1 MTDFYIEHDGRRI
14 KCAGFITDEDALEAL
29 NNPPEPSVE
38 QVKRSALRQID
49 GLHAEILKNAT
60 GKKSLEERDTWQP
73 KAIAAQALVDGTA
86 NDAQTAMLETEAA
99 ARSVTPV
106 ELAQTVLAKS
116 AAYHGLIGSAA
127 ALRSSAK
134 QQIEA
139 AETKEQV
146 AEILAE
152 ANSQATALQSNA

>member
-1 MTDFYIEHDGRRI
+1 
-14 KCAGFITDEDALEAL
+14 
-29 NNPPEPSVE
+29 
-38 QVKRSALRQID
+38 
-49 GLHAEILKNAT
+49 
-60 GKKSLEERDTWQP
+60 
-73 KAIAAQALVDGTA
+73 
-86 NDAQTAMLETEAA
+86 MLETEAA
-99 ARSVTPV
+99 ARHVTPV

-146 AEILAE
+146 E
-152 ANSQATALQSNA
+152 AVLDAANTQASVLMTGG

>member
-1 MTDFYIEHDGRRI
+1 MKVEFKGRMIE
-14 KCAGFITDEDALEAL
+14 AVGFETEEEALEAL
-29 NNPPEPSVE
+29 NNPPEPTLE
-38 QVKRSALRQID
+38 QIKRGALSRINA
-49 GLHAEILKNAT
+49 LHAQILKTAT

-86 NDAQTAMLETEAA
+86 NDAQKTMLETEAA

-146 AEILAE
+146 EAVVEE
-152 ANSQATALQSNA
+152 ANGQATSLMTGG